1 MAIALD
7 AVASTK
13 SIVNQLAGGTTTY
26 AHTVTSNTNGLIALA
41 VGAWNNGGTGTGL
54 SGATYAGVAMTK
66 ISASSSLTAGGTF
79 YTEIWYLIAPST
91 GTNNV
96 IATVSGKTDA
106 LGLASLSLTGV
117 DQTTPVDTAGTFTGT
132 TGIYT
137 KAITTTAAADWMLD
151 ITSHLS
157 ANTASS
163 NTGGTSIF
171 NNATGGVG
179 TASQY
184 GTAATAGTNSMT
196 WTYPDVG
203 DIGTYS
209 IAAFLASG
217 GGGGGG
223 TAKVSTQ
230 MMMGV

>member
-54 SGATYAGVAMTK
+54 SGATYAGTAMTK
-66 ISASSSLTAGGTF
+66 ITASSSLTAGGTF

-91 GTNNV
+91 GTNNIV
-96 IATVSGKTDA
+96 ATVSGKTDT
-106 LGLASLSLTGV
+106 LGLSSLSLTGV
-117 DQTTPVDTAGTFTGT
+117 SQTTPVDTAGTFTGT

-137 KAITTTAAADWMLD
+137 KSITTTAALDWMLD

-157 ANTASS
+157 ANTANS

-179 TASQY
+179 NASQY
-184 GTAATAGTNSMT
+184 GIATSAGANSMT

-203 DIGTYS
+203 DTGTYS

-217 GGGGGG
+217 GGGGSINKGA
-223 TAKVSTQ
+223 TAL
-230 MMMGV
+230 MMGV